1 MATRPLPLT
10 RAKRS
15 PVRQTC
21 STPCSRRST
30 PSPGPRT
37 GQALTVDQQA
47 DLARLG
53 IVPSPVADPAA
64 DFASVRSRLARR
76 RKGADRV
83 EAVDTIAGM
92 RDRVA
97 QLTGVAV
104 PLLVP
109 FQLPEPGSGVEFS
122 ATLADVDEV
131 DDWFDVVAS
140 VHPNVGTLWRALQL
154 GGLLTETAP
163 TLVAGQAPLLPDDS
177 WAGLHRPTPGTG
189 GRVAVAAVTHGDCR
203 TGSSGRRSRRSI
215 GGRIGSP
222 VPIRSPAWPFTSTLR
237 ARRRR
242 RRCSSPSRRR
252 VDRGAPTSMLDT
264 VLETIEWMQLRAV
277 AIDDLGDYGHA
288 LPTCFAP
295 GRLESAEVVEVAP

>member
-1 MATRPLPLT
+1 M
-10 RAKRS
+10 
-15 PVRQTC
+15 
-21 STPCSRRST
+21 
-30 PSPGPRT
+30 
-37 GQALTVDQQA
+37 
-47 DLARLG
+47 
-53 IVPSPVADPAA
+53 PSPVADPAA

-76 RKGADRV
+76 LKGADRV

-92 RDRVA
+92 RARVA

-109 FQLPEPGSGVEFS
+109 FELPEPGSGVEFS
-122 ATLADVDEV
+122 ATLAGVDEI

-163 TLVAGQAPLLPDDS
+163 TLAAGQAPLLPDDS
-177 WAGLHRPTPGTG
+177 WAGLHRPAPGTG
-189 GRVAVAAVTHGDCR
+189 GRVAVAAVTHGSV
-203 TGSSGRRSRRSI
+203 GPA
-215 GGRIGSP
+215 SP
-222 VPIRSPAWPFTSTLR
+222 VVGLVIDRWSERIPGPDQVTGVAFHFDAPSTE
-237 ARRRR
+237 
-242 RRCSSPSRRR
+242 
-252 VDRGAPTSMLDT
+252 APQTMLLAVTPEGRPWSADLVLDT

-295 GRLESAEVVEVAP
+295 GRLESSEVVEVAP